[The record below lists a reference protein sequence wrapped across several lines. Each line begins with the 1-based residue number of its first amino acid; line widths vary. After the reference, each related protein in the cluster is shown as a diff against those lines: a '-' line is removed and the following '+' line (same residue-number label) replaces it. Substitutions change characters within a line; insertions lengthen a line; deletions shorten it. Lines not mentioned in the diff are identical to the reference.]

1 MVRNN
6 DVGASIMMHD
16 GRRGNEVKLT
26 LAPLLLFVRYFLAAI
41 FFHRTSKAKLMVEEL
56 ILSAINL
63 ASLVC
68 DRLHI
73 DLGNQSG
80 AQFIS
85 ISNGDGTQ
93 LISQIVSREGKFRPL
108 GDSSDNQIIKSN
120 QEKQKLRS
128 EGLEWY
134 SVSASQIN

>member
-6 DVGASIMMHD
+6 NVGASIMMHD
-16 GRRGNEVKLT
+16 GRRGKNMKLT
-26 LAPLLLFVRYFLAAI
+26 LAPLLLFVRYILAAI

-68 DRLHI
+68 DRLQI
-73 DLGNQSG
+73 DLGKQIG
-80 AQFIS
+80 TQFFS

-93 LISQIVSREGKFRPL
+93 LISQIVSREGKLRPL
-108 GDSSDNQIIKSN
+108 GD
-120 QEKQKLRS
+120 
-128 EGLEWY
+128 
-134 SVSASQIN
+134 